1 MSSIWKEIRLDG
13 GIHGLAAGSGTT
25 VVLLSGWPEI
35 AEAYSEIIP
44 QLAQNHQVLALD
56 PPGLGESDPAEKGY
70 DTANVAKLLMN
81 AVKSCTPRRIHLVG
95 HDVGGWIA
103 YAWAAQ
109 FPGHLQ
115 SLTLLDTAVPGTGAP
130 QSFPLQPELN
140 VKLWQ
145 FCFNTLPD
153 LPEILT
159 AGRERELFDWLFK
172 QKAEQLD
179 RIPQANRD
187 RYVEAYARPGA
198 MSRGFAYYRAVAES
212 SKQNKEFSK
221 AKLPMPVLALG
232 GKSGTGDRLK
242 SAMESLALQVE
253 GGAIED
259 CGHYVMEEQ
268 PEVVAHELL
277 RFFKKVEARF

>member
-1 MSSIWKEIRLDG
+1 MSSIWKETRLEG
-13 GIHGLAAGSGTT
+13 GIHGLTAGSGPT
-25 VVLLSGWPEI
+25 VVLLSGWPET

-44 QLAQNHQVLALD
+44 QLADKYQVLALD
-56 PPGLGESDPAEKGY
+56 PPGLGGSDPAAGGY
-70 DTANVAKLLMN
+70 DTANIANILMG
-81 AVKSCTPRRIHLVG
+81 AVKTLTPERIHLVG

-109 FPGHLQ
+109 FPEQLQ
-115 SLTLLDTAVPGTGAP
+115 SLTLLDTAVPGTGTP
-130 QSFPLQPELN
+130 QTFPLQPELN

-159 AGRERELFDWLFK
+159 AGRERELFDWLFR
-172 QKAEQLD
+172 QKSAHLD
-179 RIPQANRD
+179 RIPQSNRD
-187 RYVEAYARPGA
+187 HYVEAYARPGA

-221 AKLPMPVLALG
+221 TKLPMPVLAWG
-232 GKSGTGDRLK
+232 GESGVGDRLRI
-242 SAMESLALQVE
+242 AMGSLALQVE
-253 GGAIED
+253 GGMIED

-268 PEVVAHELL
+268 PKGVGQELL
-277 RFFKKVEARF
+277 QFFEKVEARS

>member
-1 MSSIWKEIRLDG
+1 MSSRWKETRLEG
-13 GIHGLAAGSGTT
+13 GIHGLTAGSGTT
-25 VVLLSGWPEI
+25 VVLLSGWPET

-44 QLAQNHQVLALD
+44 QVAENYQVLALD
-56 PPGLGESDPAEKGY
+56 PPGLGGSDPAQGGY
-70 DTANVAKLLMN
+70 DTANTARTLAK
-81 AVKSCTPRRIHLVG
+81 AVKTFTPGRVHLVG

-109 FPGHLQ
+109 FPEQIQ

-130 QSFPLQPELN
+130 QTFPLQPELN

-172 QKAEQLD
+172 QKSEQLD
-179 RIPQANRD
+179 RIPQSNRD

-221 AKLPMPVLALG
+221 TKLPMPVLAWG
-232 GKSGTGDRLK
+232 GESGVGDRLK
-242 SAMESLALQVE
+242 IALELLALQVE
-253 GGAIED
+253 GGTIKD

-268 PEVVAHELL
+268 PEVVGQELL
-277 RFFKKVEARF
+277 RFFKKVEVGS

>member
-1 MSSIWKEIRLDG
+1 MSSIWKETTLAG
-13 GIHGLAAGSGTT
+13 GIHGLTAGSGTT
-25 VVLLSGWPEI
+25 VVLLSGWPET

-44 QLAQNHQVLALD
+44 QLAESHQVLALD
-56 PPGLGESDPAEKGY
+56 PPGLGGSEPAAGGY
-70 DTANVAKLLMN
+70 DTANIAKILAN
-81 AVKSCTPRRIHLVG
+81 AVQTFAPGPIHLVG

-103 YAWAAQ
+103 YAWASQYAEQ
-109 FPGHLQ
+109 IQ

-130 QSFPLQPELN
+130 QTFPLQPELN

-159 AGRERELFDWLFK
+159 AGRERELFDWLFA
-172 QKAEQLD
+172 QKSKRLD

-221 AKLPMPVLALG
+221 AKLAMPVLARG
-232 GKSGTGDRLK
+232 GESGTGDRLK

-253 GGAIED
+253 GGMIED

-277 RFFKKVEARF
+277 RFFKKVEGRS